1 MIRPHVR
8 EKRLSRNSE
17 SAFTHTAIKRSNLRI
32 ILVSHEEYQGFQLK
46 RVITFVPCK
55 PSPVLNLKLINFE
68 RQVKIHG
75 QRSKPYLRKKGN
87 FMASVVLVMEQNM
100 TKGR

>member
-1 MIRPHVR
+1 MFK

-32 ILVSHEEYQGFQLK
+32 ILVNHEEYQGFQLK
-46 RVITFVPCK
+46 RVITFIPCK
-55 PSPVLNLKLINFE
+55 PSPVLNCE
-68 RQVKIHG
+68 REVKIHG